1 MKMSKKLAVVLA
13 AGMLAPAGNLAAAK
27 PTLPTTE
34 QIGEAILR
42 IPERTRAGATWV
54 VEKASYAYDRATP
67 LHTFVDTYLAPVANQ
82 FDFDLRQTQDSGS
95 GSGLGSGSTSAS
107 HGLLRST
114 PARAGTS
121 ASATSQEK
129 RTKLPELHLPT
140 YGQVLATPESLS
152 HSRIF
157 STTIGSAVLANALI
171 SKKNGLL
178 EVAASAGF
186 SALGTGFALQQL
198 NNSYSPSATDSQKIA
213 YKTFALLGYLAGQNG
228 NQVVRCINKI
238 CSDKNILTAVVTVP
252 WAALKEIASRKN
264 KRELKAA
271 LFATLAPIVNLY
283 IDTIVTQSST
293 SPGYRSTTASH
304 KNVAAITSILVAA
317 LI

>member
-1 MKMSKKLAVVLA
+1 MYPMKMSKKLAVVLA
-13 AGMLAPAGNLAAAK
+13 AGMLAPAGNLAAARL
-27 PTLPTTE
+27 TLPTTE

-42 IPERTRAGATWV
+42 IPERTQAGATWV
-54 VEKASYAYDRATP
+54 AEKASNVYDRATP
-67 LHTFVDTYLAPVANQ
+67 LHTFVGTYLAPVANQ
-82 FDFDLRQTQDSGS
+82 FDFALHKTTPPVTGS
-95 GSGLGSGSTSAS
+95 GSATTSHDPYRDTSA
-107 HGLLRST
+107 
-114 PARAGTS
+114 PAVPS

-129 RTKLPELHLPT
+129 RTRLPKLHLPA
-140 YGQVLATPESLS
+140 YGNVLEAPESLS

-198 NNSYSPSATDSQKIA
+198 NKSYTSTSTGNENQAVA

-238 CSDKNILTAVVTVP
+238 CSDKNILTALVTVP

-283 IDTIVTQSST
+283 IDTIAPNPYGSAD
-293 SPGYRSTTASH
+293 ASH